1 MKTGKLFLAISLIL
15 IFVLAFSACA
25 PTPVVEEPAAGE
37 PAAEEP
43 AAEEAVAEEPAAE
56 EVAEKHLV
64 ISRPSQYATTFDI
77 SLMNTAFEAHQWLY
91 DSLLSVDTNGEYVAG
106 GLTES
111 FEVSD
116 DGTVTTFYL
125 KEGITFHDGSDFNA
139 EVVKWNIELVQ
150 NGAGCCAY
158 LFTPVTNIEVID
170 DYTIALTTDGPFPG
184 LIFNLSSAWGLM
196 MSKEKYEE
204 CGEDYGLSVE
214 CVSGTGPFMLEE
226 MVTNNYMTF
235 VKNPDYDWAAEWTG
249 HSGPAK
255 VDKITFKFIPEDA
268 TRLIDLQAGDTHL
281 MIDGPYRDVADFQE
295 DPDFQV
301 VAIPEATLW
310 YVLMPVLQPMVAD
323 LNTRHAI
330 GYAID
335 RDLIKET
342 LYQGL
347 GAAKTTYLASEIT
360 ADKGVVGLDYDP
372 AKAAEMFAAAGWVM
386 GDDGVLVAESVAGVE
401 AGTRFSVTFHTA
413 QYDRAQTLTEVIQKQ
428 LADVGVETNI
438 IVMEDATYIDAVA
451 AGEVELG
458 LKVYTWDN
466 ADILPWFL
474 HSQYIPNPNYTQVND
489 EKLDTCMD
497 DADYN
502 SESWAIRDEKYRVC
516 QQYLIDDIYPWAPIY
531 QPPALWFARA
541 SVKDITS
548 IPLRAGMS
556 TELWVLI
563 DLDE

>member
-1 MKTGKLFLAISLIL
+1 MNRKNWKLLTIGTIFLL
-15 IFVLAFSACA
+15 VLTLTACGGDNVA
-25 PTPVVEEPAAGE
+25 PPPDDTTTDDTTTKPETPP
-37 PAAEEP
+37 
-43 AAEEAVAEEPAAE
+43 E
-56 EVAEKHLV
+56 EVKEKVLV
-64 ISRPSQYATTFDI
+64 ISQPSQYATTFDI
-77 SLMNTAFEAHQWLY
+77 SIMNTAFEATQMLY
-91 DSLLSVDTNGEYVAG
+91 DSLLSVDSNGEYVAG
-106 GLTES
+106 GLTDS
-111 FEVSD
+111 YEVSD

-125 KEGITFHDGSDFNA
+125 KEGVTFHDGSVFNA

-150 NGAGCCAY
+150 KGAGCCAY
-158 LFTPVTNIEVID
+158 LFTPVIDMNVID
-170 DYTIALTTDGPFPG
+170 EYTIALTTDGPFPG

-196 MSKEKYEE
+196 MSPTKYEE
-204 CGEDYGLSVE
+204 CGEAYGLSPE
-214 CVSGTGPFMLEE
+214 CVSGTGPFMMTEW
-226 MVTNNYMTF
+226 VTNDHVTL

-249 HSGPAK
+249 HTGPAN
-255 VDKITFKFIPEDA
+255 VDKIIFKFIAEDA
-268 TRLIDLQAGDTHL
+268 TRLVDLEAGDTHL
-281 MIDGPYRDVADFQE
+281 MMGAPWRDVADFQA
-295 DPDFQV
+295 DSDFQV
-301 VAIPEATLW
+301 VQIPEATVW
-310 YVLMPVLQPMVAD
+310 YVLMPVLQPMVKD

-335 RDLIKET
+335 RDLVKEA
-342 LYQGL
+342 LYEDL

-360 ADKGVVGLDYDP
+360 ADKGVVGLDYNP
-372 AKAAEMFAAAGWVM
+372 TKAAEMFEAAGWVM
-386 GDDGVLVAESVAGVE
+386 GDDGVLVAESVDGVE
-401 AGTRFSVTFHTA
+401 EGTRFSVTFHTA
-413 QYDRAQTLTEVIQKQ
+413 QYDEAQRLTEAIQKM

-438 IVMEDATYIDAVA
+438 IVMEDATYIDAVE

-466 ADILPWFL
+466 ADILPWFI

-531 QPPALWFARA
+531 QRPALWFVRA
-541 SVKDITS
+541 SVTDITS